1 MSSIL
6 SQLLDPNVIA
16 TFIASL
22 RSVGAACMLAAV
34 GVYLHRRGFIVG
46 EGKKTLALICQQALI
61 PTYLCVKT
69 MYCEQNQS
77 SQACPDVVKS
87 LNQIWVL
94 LVWPAYVVGMGSV
107 VATIMRCIIKPKPE
121 HVKPMYAATMFGNS
135 TALPI
140 TMLTVVHSNFPNKS
154 VLGKV
159 DPTLFLSI
167 YLLLYPVLQWGIG
180 GWLLAPPEEEE
191 LVKTIENG
199 QKTSSYG
206 ATNTDGRTRSTATL
220 DTSERVST
228 IAEESSQ
235 GASGS
240 GSGTSSPATD
250 HEMIALLRK
259 EEFDSAKEFE
269 QEERN
274 PSSNSNKPWVFR
286 NVVNILPTPPS
297 FIRTTSLS
305 HTGESEA
312 HRKSVSLGDLPGVF
326 PSGGG
331 SGSSGGLGFG
341 RNRSES
347 IGSYGHY
354 TDEHPT
360 GPGGHNTSLDQS
372 QRSDSH
378 NNGLGLRH
386 RHSSVH
392 HTSAYEL
399 RLEREAH
406 DPEAIAVNH
415 QTGMVPVDPFVNF
428 VPRHNSMNCV
438 SSSSQQR
445 LSGDNMVG
453 KGSMEEQQLEQHHHE
468 PATAAYGT
476 TNFWEMFFKIMDRV
490 FQPAC
495 CGALLGLAITAMPSV
510 RGLFIDM
517 DNRADN
523 APLEW
528 MYDALLQVGQSSIPI
543 IMIVLGCNL
552 SASQL
557 VEDQTR
563 LLDSR
568 VVVAIILSK
577 MVIMPIIG
585 FTTILFLRTY
595 VWHIDPAI
603 APSFYLVTMIVF
615 ITPTANNVMVMIE
628 LSGSNV
634 KEGVARVIAY
644 QYMLAPFLLSITM
657 AIAVGIAQKS

>member
-1 MSSIL
+1 
-6 SQLLDPNVIA
+6 
-16 TFIASL
+16 
-22 RSVGAACMLAAV
+22 MLAAV

-77 SQACPDVVKS
+77 SKECPDVVKS

-94 LVWPAYVVGMGSV
+94 LIWPAYVVGMGSL
-107 VATIMRCIIKPKPE
+107 VATIMKWIVKPKPQ
-121 HVKPMYAATMFGNS
+121 HIKPMYAATMFGNS

-180 GWLLAPPEEEE
+180 GWLLAPEDDDDTPEPENGAK
-191 LVKTIENG
+191 KTIGSTNN
-199 QKTSSYG
+199 SYG
-206 ATNTDGRTRSTATL
+206 ATDQRTRSTATL

-228 IAEESSQ
+228 IAEESS
-235 GASGS
+235 GA
-240 GSGTSSPATD
+240 GSGTRSSGSSVTSPSPATD
-250 HEMIALLRK
+250 HERIALLRK
-259 EEFDSAKEFE
+259 EEFKSAKDYD

-274 PSSNSNKPWVFR
+274 SSNSNKPWVFR

-297 FIRTTSLS
+297 FIRTSS
-305 HTGESEA
+305 HTNAVDESEQ

-326 PSGGG
+326 PSA
-331 SGSSGGLGFG
+331 SGIGIQS

-354 TDEHPT
+354 TDEQ
-360 GPGGHNTSLDQS
+360 PGGGNTGMDNS
-372 QRSDSH
+372 QGRGSSDNS
-378 NNGLGLRH
+378 NGFGLR
-386 RHSSVH
+386 RRSSH
-392 HTSAYEL
+392 HVDAYEL
-399 RLEREAH
+399 RLGREAQ
-406 DPEAIAVNH
+406 DPDAIAVNH

-428 VPRHNSMNCV
+428 VPRHNSMNLV
-438 SSSSQQR
+438 SSYER
-445 LSGDNMVG
+445 TSGDNMVA
-453 KGSMEEQQLEQHHHE
+453 KSMEDQLEQHQHE
-468 PATAAYGT
+468 PTTAAYGT
-476 TNFWEMFFKIMDRV
+476 TNFWEMFFKIMNRV
-490 FQPAC
+490 FQPPC
-495 CGALLGLAITAMPSV
+495 VGALLGLFITAFPSI

-528 MYDALLQVGQSSIPI
+528 VYDALLQVGQSSIPI

-577 MVIMPIIG
+577 MVIMPVIG
-585 FTTILFLRTY
+585 FTTVLMLRSY
-595 VWHIDPAI
+595 VWNIDPEI
-603 APSFYLVTMIVF
+603 APSFYLVCMIVF

-628 LSGSNV
+628 LSGSSV

-657 AIAVGIAQKS
+657 AIAVGIAQS